1 MKSSLYDTDNQSS
14 EMEDLKRQLS
24 VALCEVS
31 NAEKELLRLR
41 QRKSDV
47 AALEQQVITNIMIRS
62 IFRNTRSDCCG
73 ALLVFY
79 EHLMSLVC

>member
-1 MKSSLYDTDNQSS
+1 
-14 EMEDLKRQLS
+14 MEDLKRQLN

-47 AALEQQVITNIMIRS
+47 AALEQRVT
-62 IFRNTRSDCCG
+62 
-73 ALLVFY
+73 FY
-79 EHLMSLVC
+79 

>member
-14 EMEDLKRQLS
+14 EMEDLKRQLN

-47 AALEQQVITNIMIRS
+47 AALEQRVTIYITVKSSFWN
-62 IFRNTRSDCCG
+62 
-73 ALLVFY
+73 VHY
-79 EHLMSLVC
+79 